1 MQIITRSGIAWPD
14 VTTLQSDQPLQKQV
28 QCNTTCFSRVL
39 LKPNPFIYNP
49 FHHIMGTKRRE
60 KALAKSIQAGLLRD
74 PDRFKKSAW
83 GSFLA
88 FFTFQRIK
96 LIRHEQHLF
105 EKLRREVWGFDESEY
120 QASFRTTSG
129 QPPLKM
135 MGDLGYSGSVG
146 FFHLA
151 RR

>member
-1 MQIITRSGIAWPD
+1 
-14 VTTLQSDQPLQKQV
+14 
-28 QCNTTCFSRVL
+28 
-39 LKPNPFIYNP
+39 
-49 FHHIMGTKRRE
+49 MGTKRRE

-83 GSFLA
+83 GSIRA
-88 FFTFQRIK
+88 FFTVYRIK
-96 LIRHEQHLF
+96 LIRHEMHLF
-105 EKLRREVWGFDESEY
+105 AKLREDIWRFDESEY

-146 FFHLA
+146 FHQDVY
-151 RR
+151 

>member
-1 MQIITRSGIAWPD
+1 
-14 VTTLQSDQPLQKQV
+14 
-28 QCNTTCFSRVL
+28 
-39 LKPNPFIYNP
+39 
-49 FHHIMGTKRRE
+49 MGTKRRE

-83 GSFLA
+83 GSLLA

-96 LIRHEQHLF
+96 LVRHETHLF
-105 EKLRREVWGFDESEY
+105 EKLRGEVWGFDESEY

-135 MGDLGYSGSVG
+135 MGDLGYSGSVSLD
-146 FFHLA
+146 FFYQTRCRESIMSANFNH
-151 RR
+151 

>member
-1 MQIITRSGIAWPD
+1 
-14 VTTLQSDQPLQKQV
+14 
-28 QCNTTCFSRVL
+28 
-39 LKPNPFIYNP
+39 
-49 FHHIMGTKRRE
+49 MGTKRRE

-74 PDRFKKSAW
+74 PDQFKKSAW
-83 GSFLA
+83 GSILA

-96 LIRHEQHLF
+96 LIRHEKHLF
-105 EKLRREVWGFDESEY
+105 EKLRQEVWSFDESEY

-146 FFHLA
+146 CIKTSESMP
-151 RR
+151 RRHNRYSYFLLTIWPDIHIDT